1 MSKQEDEEKATGQG
15 GSMEDQ
21 QIMDAVIDEKLIDME
36 TPGFQ
41 AEFDPLEA
49 ERLGAFKEDAL
60 TEQDALDS
68 TIDQL

>member
-1 MSKQEDEEKATGQG
+1 MSKQESEATGQG
-15 GSMEDQ
+15 GSMKDQ
-21 QIMDAVIDEKLIDME
+21 EIMDAVIEEKLIDME
-36 TPGFQ
+36 TPGFA

-68 TIDQL
+68 TIDQW

>member
-1 MSKQEDEEKATGQG
+1 MSKQEDEVTGEG

-36 TPGFQ
+36 TPGFA

-49 ERLGAFKEDAL
+49 ERMGAFKEDAL

-68 TIDQL
+68 TIDQW

>member
-1 MSKQEDEEKATGQG
+1 MSNQKDEATGQG
-15 GSMEDQ
+15 GSLVDQ
-21 QIMDAVIDEKLIDME
+21 EIMDAIIKEKLTDME
-36 TPGFQ
+36 TPGFA

-68 TIDQL
+68 TIDQW